1 MSLPSILTYKRRC
14 TKKSSILLKKRI
26 NERQSFAE
34 YTLGDTGI
42 TIPKNMIISIPV
54 FAMHRDPE
62 FFPNSDK
69 FDPDRFTPE
78 KRQKRDP
85 YCYQPFGA
93 GPRNCVGMRF

>member
-1 MSLPSILTYKRRC
+1 MKYLDFIISETLRLYPPALR
-14 TKKSSILLKKRI
+14 